1 MTLTSPR
8 PAPAGTDS
16 PEGYPDRDAEAPPR
30 TVSGMPGAATVP
42 LLLVDGHHQLYR
54 AHFGFPKRIEALDG
68 TDVTGAFGFAALL
81 RKAHR
86 EQCPGHEVL
95 VVFDAEDGAATR
107 AQADASYKAN
117 RTEADHS
124 PIQAL
129 APLKQILDLADV
141 RWLETAGTE
150 GDDVLATIAMRAS
163 AAGRPVV
170 VLSGDRDLYSLLAD
184 PGVRIL
190 NPQAPPECQFIT
202 ADTVLERYGV
212 SADQWADFRAL
223 TGDPADN
230 LPGVPGIGPVTAAR
244 LLAGGRRLEDLPL
257 TTPGRLAKPLARTR
271 SCWDDVMRWRS
282 LHRLNT
288 TLTCP
293 NPLTGTATDELPA
306 PTALMK
312 AAGLW

>member
-1 MTLTSPR
+1 M
-8 PAPAGTDS
+8 GD
-16 PEGYPDRDAEAPPR
+16 
-30 TVSGMPGAATVP
+30 
-42 LLLVDGHHQLYR
+42 
-54 AHFGFPKRIEALDG
+54 
-68 TDVTGAFGFAALL
+68 
-81 RKAHR
+81 
-86 EQCPGHEVL
+86 EVL

-129 APLKQILDLADV
+129 APLKQILDLAGV
-141 RWLETAGTE
+141 RWLETTGTE

-190 NPQAPPECQFIT
+190 NPQAPPERQFIT

-271 SCWDDVMRWRS
+271 ACWDDVMRWRS
-282 LHRLNT
+282 LHRLNIA
-288 TLTCP
+288 LTCP
-293 NPLTGTATDELPA
+293 NLLTGTATDELPA
-306 PTALMK
+306 PAALMK
-312 AAGLW
+312 GAGLW